1 MLPLHQP
8 HLHTLPHDLLKQ
20 LLEQFRRLKASV
32 PVLRE
37 GGVMRNLLI
46 ETQADEPAPCQMH
59 AQLFHQL
66 ALAGNA
72 VQIANQQDAQQQFGI
87 DGGTPSLAVA
97 VLEPLTDEGQ
107 ADVLVDEPQ
116 QVVFG
121 DILFQF
127 EIVEQRFGTGMLS
140 HHDQQSSKDQNHVA
154 HGSNTSLYR
163 ASSANQSD
171 FFNTHVPYR
180 NLSNVGNRQRSK

>member
-1 MLPLHQP
+1 
-8 HLHTLPHDLLKQ
+8 
-20 LLEQFRRLKASV
+20 
-32 PVLRE
+32 
-37 GGVMRNLLI
+37 MRNLLI
-46 ETQADEPAPCQMH
+46 ETQTGEPAPRQMH

-72 VQIANQQDAQQQFGI
+72 VQIANQQNAQQELGI
-87 DGGTPSLAVA
+87 DRGSSGFAVA
-97 VLEPLTDEGQ
+97 VLEPLANKSQ

-121 DILFQF
+121 DVLFQS

-140 HHDQQSSKDQNHVA
+140 HHDQQSSEDQNHVV

-163 ASSANQSD
+163 TSAANQSD
-171 FFNTHVPYR
+171 FFNTHGP
-180 NLSNVGNRQRSK
+180 LRSL

>member
-37 GGVMRNLLI
+37 GGVVRNLLI
-46 ETQADEPAPCQMH
+46 EPQAGEPAPRQMH

-97 VLEPLTDEGQ
+97 VLSCSRTKAKLMC
-107 ADVLVDEPQ
+107 LSMSRNRW
-116 QVVFG
+116 FS
-121 DILFQF
+121 
-127 EIVEQRFGTGMLS
+127 GMY
-140 HHDQQSSKDQNHVA
+140 SS
-154 HGSNTSLYR
+154 
-163 ASSANQSD
+163 
-171 FFNTHVPYR
+171 
-180 NLSNVGNRQRSK
+180 